1 MDEKIRCKWCNLKNP
16 LYVEYHDREWCK
28 PNFDDKYLY
37 EMLILESYQAGLS
50 WECVLNKREAFR
62 RAYDDFDIESVA
74 LYGED
79 KIAELTEKGKMD
91 NTIWLLRYTSLLP
104 PVILVAIM
112 LTVGYRLGYVRVSSQ
127 IDKAIIIAVAMLF
140 TYGVM
145 LPYVWVK
152 SGGIEGI
159 INNTEKDV
167 VLMLEQSVGWFCAQV
182 LPFAMALGYHLVR
195 ASSEKKELSENE
207 EEA

>member
-1 MDEKIRCKWCNLKNP
+1 MENEKKSARKIVLRILKIVIFSVLACAIMCGLLT
-16 LYVEYHDREWCK
+16 LYL
-28 PNFDDKYLY
+28 KY
-37 EMLILESYQAGLS
+37 
-50 WECVLNKREAFR
+50 VP
-62 RAYDDFDIESVA
+62 
-74 LYGED
+74 D

-104 PVILVAIM
+104 PVILIAIM
-112 LTVGYRLGYVRVSSQ
+112 LTVGYKLGYVKVSSQ

-145 LPYVWVK
+145 LPYVWEK
-152 SGGIEGI
+152 SGGIEAI
-159 INNTEKDV
+159 VNNTENDAL
-167 VLMLEQSVGWFCAQV
+167 LMLEQSVGWFCAQV